1 VTHRVGALVAL
12 VAVLGAAACA
22 VDGSA
27 TAPQAPVPPPPVRT
41 QPPAPIDDADRLA
54 AQVAADRATAEG
66 AVGSWLPQVSSKVAG
81 LEVAGVV
88 YDDGRILR
96 EFRAARDRFGAILVR
111 SGDYSSFGRSGL
123 WVTLVPQ
130 RFTDAEAA
138 NGWCD
143 AQGFAADDCFAKR
156 LSHTDGPQGSTRH
169 R

>member
-1 VTHRVGALVAL
+1 MTHRVGALLAL
-12 VAVLGAAACA
+12 AAVLGAAACT

-27 TAPQAPVPPPPVRT
+27 AAPVPSPPTRT
-41 QPPAPIDDADRLA
+41 QPPAPIDDAQRLA
-54 AQVAADRATAEG
+54 AQVAADRAAAED

-88 YDDGRILR
+88 YDDALILR
-96 EFRAARDRFGAILVR
+96 EFRAARDRYGAILVR
-111 SGDYSSFGRSGL
+111 SADYSSFGRSGL

-130 RFTDAEAA
+130 RFSDADAA

-156 LSHTDGPQGSTRH
+156 LSHTDGPQGSTKH